1 MLYKFSENHYINPD
15 QVTNIEIIKTKKINE
30 LRFTFLAGYSKCFPY
45 DSKELAKEKLL
56 DYVEFCNGYD

>member
-1 MLYKFSENHYINPD
+1 MLYKYNETHYINTD
-15 QVTNIEIIKTKKINE
+15 QVVSIDVRKTENIDE

-45 DSKELAKEKLL
+45 DSEIIAKEKLL